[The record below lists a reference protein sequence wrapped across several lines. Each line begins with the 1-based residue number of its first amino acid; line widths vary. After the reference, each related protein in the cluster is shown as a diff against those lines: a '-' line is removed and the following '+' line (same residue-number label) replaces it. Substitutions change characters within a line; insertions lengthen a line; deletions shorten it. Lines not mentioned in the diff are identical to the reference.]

1 VVTTSLPPM
10 RSNPADARI
19 RTRQVV
25 HKISVNPS
33 ANGGADPVVVD
44 DEPLIEGAMARVFIR
59 RDASDRTLRRLRI
72 CLRRSAVG
80 AYAVGRTGSPRS
92 GYWTTVDVE
101 KRSDLDQLRVKAR
114 RLIDG
119 WKNFR

>member
-1 VVTTSLPPM
+1 MLAHLFSGIVASYQ
-10 RSNPADARI
+10 SC
-19 RTRQVV
+19 
-25 HKISVNPS
+25 
-33 ANGGADPVVVD
+33 DPVVVD
-44 DEPLIEGAMARVFIR
+44 DEPLIEGAIARVFIR

-101 KRSDLDQLRVKAR
+101 KRSDLDQLRAKAR

-119 WKNFR
+119 WKDFR

>member
-1 VVTTSLPPM
+1 M

-44 DEPLIEGAMARVFIR
+44 DEPLIEGAIARVFIR

-101 KRSDLDQLRVKAR
+101 KRSDLDQLRAKAR

-119 WKNFR
+119 WKDFR